1 MDITCGRIGPCGSIG
16 PIGGII
22 IIIIIIIIIASGTI
36 SGIACLNL
44 CLTDLQEVLIRWWDR
59 DCICCLSAASSSSSS
74 SNGPINGSYHVS
86 GNVVA
91 VTPVTWAVS
100 EWSYDKLKITTRC

>member
-22 IIIIIIIIIASGTI
+22 IIII

-44 CLTDLQEVLIRWWDR
+44 CLTDLQEVLVRRWDR

-74 SNGPINGSYHVS
+74 NGPINGSYHIS
-86 GNVVA
+86 SNIVA